1 MTEGYKWERKAL
13 LKELREKHGFSE
25 DEADSMGRASN
36 ATTSLV
42 LEKLNA
48 VGASP
53 EQQQEDLD
61 TYLDAHV
68 KRRIYEQ
75 GLEKKPNDKGSFIHS
90 FIMYFVAALL
100 TSLGTVMYLGGKDPI
115 TSAFIL
121 VMGVAMIPI
130 AFYLRRLDKSILKD
144 NAELLE
150 LSEEGYQEA
159 QAKLD
164 KLLTRM
170 GDEASAEDTQTDEE
184 LEAEVE
190 KYLDDNF

>member
-1 MTEGYKWERKAL
+1 MAKGNPWERKAL

-53 EQQQEDLD
+53 EQQQEDLN
-61 TYLDAHV
+61 TFLEAHV

-75 GLEKKPNDKGSFIHS
+75 GLEKEPDKNFQFVNS
-90 FIMYFVAALL
+90 FIMYF
-100 TSLGTVMYLGGKDPI
+100 LGAILISIGVLMYFGSKD
-115 TSAFIL
+115 L
-121 VMGVAMIPI
+121 VMGAFIGVMGVGVMII
-130 AFYLRRLDKSILKD
+130 NFYLQKIDKRHLHDYADLI
-144 NAELLE
+144 ELYRE
-150 LSEEGYQEA
+150 DYEEA

-164 KLLTRM
+164 KLLTRI
-170 GDEASAEDTQTDEE
+170 GGKVEDDLIEEDKAFIDEFI
-184 LEAEVE
+184 
-190 KYLDDNF
+190 KDNP

>member
-1 MTEGYKWERKAL
+1 MAKGDPWERKAL
-13 LKELREKHGFSE
+13 LKELREKHGFSVE
-25 DEADSMGRASN
+25 DADSIGRARN
-36 ATTSLV
+36 ETTRLV

-90 FIMYFVAALL
+90 FIMYFVAAIL

-130 AFYLRRLDKSILKD
+130 TFYLRRLDKGYLDDIAD
-144 NAELLE
+144 LLQLFKE
-150 LSEEGYQEA
+150 DYEEA

-164 KLLTRM
+164 KLLTRL
-170 GDEASAEDTQTDEE
+170 GGTVEDDLIEEDKAFIDEFI
-184 LEAEVE
+184 
-190 KYLDDNF
+190 KDNP

>member
-1 MTEGYKWERKAL
+1 MAKGDKWERKAQ
-13 LKELREKHGFSE
+13 LKELVEKHGFSE
-25 DEADSMGRASN
+25 EDADSIGRARN
-36 ATTSLV
+36 ETTRLV

-90 FIMYFVAALL
+90 FIMYFVAAIL

-130 AFYLRRLDKSILKD
+130 TFYLRRLDKGYLDDIAD
-144 NAELLE
+144 LLQLFKE
-150 LSEEGYQEA
+150 DYEEA

-164 KLLTRM
+164 KLLTRL
-170 GDEASAEDTQTDEE
+170 GGTVEDDLIEEDKAFIDEFI
-184 LEAEVE
+184 
-190 KYLDDNF
+190 KDNP

>member
-1 MTEGYKWERKAL
+1 MAKGDQWERKAL
-13 LKELREKHGFSE
+13 LKELREKHGFSVG
-25 DEADSMGRASN
+25 DADSIGRARN
-36 ATTSLV
+36 ETTRLV

-90 FIMYFVAALL
+90 FIMYFVAAIL

-130 AFYLRRLDKSILKD
+130 TFYLRRLDKGYLDDIAD
-144 NAELLE
+144 LLQLFKE
-150 LSEEGYQEA
+150 DYEEA

-164 KLLTRM
+164 KLLTRL
-170 GDEASAEDTQTDEE
+170 GGTVEDDLIEEDKAFIDEFI
-184 LEAEVE
+184 
-190 KYLDDNF
+190 KDNP

>member
-1 MTEGYKWERKAL
+1 MAKGDQWERKAL
-13 LKELREKHGFSE
+13 LKELREKHGFSVG
-25 DEADSMGRASN
+25 DADSIGRARN
-36 ATTSLV
+36 ETTRLV

-90 FIMYFVAALL
+90 FIMYFVAAIL

-130 AFYLRRLDKSILKD
+130 TFYLRRLDKGYLDDIAD
-144 NAELLE
+144 LLQLFKE
-150 LSEEGYQEA
+150 DYEEA

-164 KLLTRM
+164 KLLTRI
-170 GDEASAEDTQTDEE
+170 GGTVEDDLIEEDKAFIDEFI
-184 LEAEVE
+184 
-190 KYLDDNF
+190 KDNP

>member
-1 MTEGYKWERKAL
+1 MAKGNPWERKAL

-90 FIMYFVAALL
+90 FIMYFVAAIL

-130 AFYLRRLDKSILKD
+130 TFYLRRLDKGYLDDIAD
-144 NAELLE
+144 LLQLFKE
-150 LSEEGYQEA
+150 DYEEA

-164 KLLTRM
+164 KLLTRL
-170 GDEASAEDTQTDEE
+170 GGTVEDDLIEEDKAFIDEFI
-184 LEAEVE
+184 
-190 KYLDDNF
+190 KDNP

>member
-1 MTEGYKWERKAL
+1 MAKGDKWERKEL
-13 LKELREKHGFSE
+13 LKEFQEKHGFSVE
-25 DEADSMGRASN
+25 DADSLGRTRN
-36 ATTSLV
+36 ETTRLV

-90 FIMYFVAALL
+90 FIMYFVAAIL

-130 AFYLRRLDKSILKD
+130 TFYLRRLDK
-144 NAELLE
+144 
-150 LSEEGYQEA
+150 GYLDDIADSLQLFKEDYEEA

-164 KLLTRM
+164 KLLTRI
-170 GDEASAEDTQTDEE
+170 GGKVEDDLIEEDKAFIDEFI
-184 LEAEVE
+184 
-190 KYLDDNF
+190 KDNP

>member
-1 MTEGYKWERKAL
+1 MAKGDQWERKAL
-13 LKELREKHGFSE
+13 LKELREKHGFSVG
-25 DEADSMGRASN
+25 DADSIGRARN
-36 ATTSLV
+36 ETTRLV

-48 VGASP
+48 VGVSP

-90 FIMYFVAALL
+90 FIMYFVAAIL

-130 AFYLRRLDKSILKD
+130 TFYLRRLDKGYLDDIAD
-144 NAELLE
+144 LLQLFKE
-150 LSEEGYQEA
+150 DYEEA

-164 KLLTRM
+164 KLLTRL
-170 GDEASAEDTQTDEE
+170 GGTVEDDLIEEDKAFIDEFI
-184 LEAEVE
+184 
-190 KYLDDNF
+190 KDNP

>member
-1 MTEGYKWERKAL
+1 MERKAL

-25 DEADSMGRASN
+25 EDADSIGRARN
-36 ATTSLV
+36 ETTRLV
-42 LEKLNA
+42 LDKLNA
-48 VGASP
+48 VGVSP

-75 GLEKKPNDKGSFIHS
+75 GLENDPDEKGSFIHS
-90 FIMYFVAALL
+90 FIMYFVAAIL
-100 TSLGTVMYLGGKDPI
+100 TSLGTVMYLQGKDPI
-115 TSAFIL
+115 MSAFIL

-130 AFYLRRLDKSILKD
+130 TFYLRRLDKGHLD
-144 NAELLE
+144 DYADLLQLCKE
-150 LSEEGYQEA
+150 DYEEA

-164 KLLTRM
+164 KLLTRL
-170 GDEASAEDTQTDEE
+170 GPTASTEDTQTDEE

>member
-1 MTEGYKWERKAL
+1 MAKGDQWERKAL

-48 VGASP
+48 VGVSP
-53 EQQQEDLD
+53 EQQKEDLN
-61 TYLDAHV
+61 TFLEAHV
-68 KRRIYEQ
+68 ARLVYEEALKNDPDKK
-75 GLEKKPNDKGSFIHS
+75 GLFIHS
-90 FIMYFVAALL
+90 FIMYFLAAIL
-100 TSLGTVMYLGGKDPI
+100 TALGTVMYLGGKDPI

-130 AFYLRRLDKSILKD
+130 TFYLRRLDKSISND
-144 NAELLE
+144 NAEQLE
-150 LSEEGYQEA
+150 LYKEDYQQV

-170 GDEASAEDTQTDEE
+170 GDEVSAEDTQTDEE

>member
-53 EQQQEDLD
+53 EQQQEDLN
-61 TYLDAHV
+61 TFLEAHV
-68 KRRIYEQ
+68 ARLVYEEA
-75 GLEKKPNDKGSFIHS
+75 LKNDPDEKGSFIHS
-90 FIMYFVAALL
+90 FIMYFVAAIL

-121 VMGVAMIPI
+121 VMGVAMIPVT
-130 AFYLRRLDKSILKD
+130 FYLRRLDKSILKD

-159 QAKLD
+159 RLVYQKN
-164 KLLTRM
+164 K
-170 GDEASAEDTQTDEE
+170 
-184 LEAEVE
+184 
-190 KYLDDNF
+190 N

>member
-1 MTEGYKWERKAL
+1 MAKGDKWERKEL

-48 VGASP
+48 VGVSP
-53 EQQQEDLD
+53 EQQKEDLN
-61 TYLDAHV
+61 TFLQAHV
-68 KRRIYEQ
+68 ARLVYEEA
-75 GLEKKPNDKGSFIHS
+75 LKNDPDEKGSFIHS
-90 FIMYFVAALL
+90 FIMYFVAAIL

-130 AFYLRRLDKSILKD
+130 TFYLRRLDK
-144 NAELLE
+144 
-150 LSEEGYQEA
+150 GYLDDIADSLQLFKEDYEEA

-164 KLLTRM
+164 KLLTRL
-170 GDEASAEDTQTDEE
+170 GGTVEDDLIEEDKAFIDEFI
-184 LEAEVE
+184 
-190 KYLDDNF
+190 KDNP

>member
-1 MTEGYKWERKAL
+1 MAKGDQWERKAL
-13 LKELREKHGFSE
+13 LKELQEKHGFSVG
-25 DEADSMGRASN
+25 DADSIGRARN
-36 ATTSLV
+36 ETTRLV

-90 FIMYFVAALL
+90 FIMYFVAAIL

-130 AFYLRRLDKSILKD
+130 TFYLRRLDKGYLDDIAD
-144 NAELLE
+144 LLQLFKE
-150 LSEEGYQEA
+150 DYEEA

-164 KLLTRM
+164 KLLTRL
-170 GDEASAEDTQTDEE
+170 GGTVEDDLIEEDKAFIDEFI
-184 LEAEVE
+184 
-190 KYLDDNF
+190 KDNP

>member
-1 MTEGYKWERKAL
+1 MAKGDQWERKAL
-13 LKELREKHGFSE
+13 LKELREKHGFSVG
-25 DEADSMGRASN
+25 DADSIGRARN
-36 ATTSLV
+36 ETTRLV

-90 FIMYFVAALL
+90 FIMYFVAAIL

-159 QAKLD
+159 RLVYQKNR
-164 KLLTRM
+164 T
-170 GDEASAEDTQTDEE
+170 
-184 LEAEVE
+184 
-190 KYLDDNF
+190 

>member
-1 MTEGYKWERKAL
+1 MTEGYKWERKEL

-53 EQQQEDLD
+53 EQQQEDLN
-61 TYLDAHV
+61 TFLEAHV
-68 KRRIYEQ
+68 ARLVYEEA
-75 GLEKKPNDKGSFIHS
+75 LKNDPDEKGSFIHS
-90 FIMYFVAALL
+90 FIMYFVAAIL

-130 AFYLRRLDKSILKD
+130 TFYLRRLDKSILKD

-159 QAKLD
+159 QTKLD

>member
-1 MTEGYKWERKAL
+1 MAKGDQWERKAL

-25 DEADSMGRASN
+25 EDADSIGRARN
-36 ATTSLV
+36 ETTRLV

-90 FIMYFVAALL
+90 FIMYFVAAIL

-130 AFYLRRLDKSILKD
+130 TFYLRRLDKGYLDDIAD
-144 NAELLE
+144 LLQLFKE
-150 LSEEGYQEA
+150 DYEEA

-164 KLLTRM
+164 KLLTRL
-170 GDEASAEDTQTDEE
+170 GGTVEDDLIEEDKAFIDEFI
-184 LEAEVE
+184 
-190 KYLDDNF
+190 KDNP